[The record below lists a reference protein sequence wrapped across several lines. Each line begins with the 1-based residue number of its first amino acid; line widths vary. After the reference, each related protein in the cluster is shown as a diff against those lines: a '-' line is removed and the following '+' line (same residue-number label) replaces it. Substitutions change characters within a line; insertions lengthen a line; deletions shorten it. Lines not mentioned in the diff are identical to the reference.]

1 MNVNRRLLNRERQEQ
16 LLDQTIKNSI
26 IFIVYIFFCTIICL
40 IYKLSTICFDTF
52 IHGVISYEIS
62 Y

>member
-26 IFIVYIFFCTIICL
+26 IFIVYIFLYYYLPDI
-40 IYKLSTICFDTF
+40 
-52 IHGVISYEIS
+52 
-62 Y
+62 